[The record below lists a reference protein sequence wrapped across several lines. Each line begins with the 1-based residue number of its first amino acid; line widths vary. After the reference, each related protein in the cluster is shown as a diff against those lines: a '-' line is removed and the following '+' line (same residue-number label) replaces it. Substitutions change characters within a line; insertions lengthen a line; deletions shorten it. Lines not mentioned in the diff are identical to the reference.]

1 MKRNSSMKCGL
12 ALDLKAA
19 LEVDTRVARAEELL
33 ETLLATEV
41 KSYLVEKIRE
51 LGLTRDSS

>member
-1 MKRNSSMKCGL
+1 L

-33 ETLLATEV
+33 ETLLTKSEV

-51 LGLTRDSS
+51 LGLTRESS

>member
-1 MKRNSSMKCGL
+1 MKCGL